1 MLRKLKNFAPFHIR
15 KRLVETLVL
24 SKLDYCNVVFSAM
37 PDYQL
42 KRLQRVQNM
51 CAGYVLSRYAT
62 VADLKEL
69 RWLPIK
75 ERLEYSI
82 AKLAHKSIYSEDFP
96 IKLKQHV
103 VQPYSLR
110 SLNAS
115 KLELASKLEIGTSK
129 IKRHRFLINF
139 LLNSETAV
147 TLRSSRVKSKST

>member
-1 MLRKLKNFAPFHIR
+1 
-15 KRLVETLVL
+15 
-24 SKLDYCNVVFSAM
+24 M

-42 KRLQRVQNM
+42 KRLQRAQNM

-110 SLNAS
+110 SLNAP
-115 KLELASKLEIGTSK
+115 KLELASKLEIGTFQDQAAQVFNKLPAELRNCSNFAQFSSK
-129 IKRHRFLINF
+129 IKIHLAERT
-139 LLNSETAV
+139 S
-147 TLRSSRVKSKST
+147 